1 MTPANEALSEKLSR
15 WLLGTLAAA
24 AMLGG
29 ILLLSTDGLAGA
41 SSAFFGG
48 TLFKVGLVLGMTWL
62 AMPQLKRFGWHR
74 VQGAVLGA
82 VVVVG
87 LLIAIR
93 PKIGALAL
101 SLLVT
106 GSAIFSALGW
116 VRGLLSNEP
125 PRS

>member
-1 MTPANEALSEKLSR
+1 MTPAKEPISEKLSR
-15 WLLGTLAAA
+15 WLLGTLAAS

-29 ILLLSTDGLAGA
+29 IVLLSTDSLAGP

-82 VVVVG
+82 VLVVG
-87 LLIAIR
+87 LLLAIR

-116 VRGLLSNEP
+116 IRGLLSSNS
-125 PRS
+125 PRP